1 VTDILSENQLQVLRA
16 LCDTVVPRI
25 ARPDDPDGFWARTG
39 TDVGADQGALMVLS
53 TMPPEQRLLVG
64 GLLDVIGSQGFLG
77 ASQESREQILT
88 TLSLASAAA
97 GAGIRSVVS
106 LILFMAYGMPD
117 AAGRNP
123 NWSTFGYPGPISPAP
138 DAPKAFTPLRPD
150 GGDLELDADVVV
162 VGSGA
167 GGGLIAGR
175 LAATGARVVVL
186 EMGRYRNEADFHQL
200 ELLAYQNSYWRSGP
214 VWTGDL
220 NVSLLAGSGL
230 GGGTVINWTN
240 CLKTKPWVREQW
252 ASEHGLTDIA
262 TDSFDRHLDAVW
274 RELSVTDKCSE
285 LNRVHEAMKRGA
297 ERLGWSFTGITRN
310 WDVARHDPAMAGYLG
325 FGDQSG
331 AKRSTLKVYI
341 EPAVAEH
348 GLRVVD
354 GCFVEKILLDDG
366 RAAGVT
372 GRWTAEDGS
381 ASAAVT
387 VRAPVVVVA
396 AGSLESPGVLLRSGI
411 GGPAAGDYL
420 RLHPVTIATGDYG
433 TDMQAWWGAPH
444 AGLIN
449 EFANVED
456 GYGFLIESVQYT
468 TGLGASSVPF
478 TTGEEHKQAMVDLRN
493 SASFIGLVRDRG
505 HGRVTLDANGGTVP
519 WYSLTDDLD
528 VRNTQRALEAQ
539 IRAHHAAGARGIQIL
554 AQGRPAWRYGD
565 DLEAFIARA
574 KRLPLRAGG
583 ATLFSAHQMGTCR
596 MGSDPATSVADPRG
610 ELHDTPGVWIGDAS
624 AFPTPSG
631 TNPMITIMALA
642 SRTAENIG
650 ESMGVSVGAAA
661 KESVA

>member
-1 VTDILSENQLQVLRA
+1 VTDILSESQFRVLRA

-25 ARPDDPDGFWARTG
+25 ERPDDPDGFWARTG
-39 TDVGADQGALMVLS
+39 TDVGADQGALLVLS
-53 TMPPEQRLLVG
+53 TMPAEQRLLLG
-64 GLLDVIGSQGFLG
+64 GLLDVIGSQGFLA

-88 TLSLASAAA
+88 TLSLASAPAA
-97 GAGIRSVVS
+97 AGIRSVVS

-117 AAGRNP
+117 ATGRNP
-123 NWSTFGYPGPISPAP
+123 NWTTFGYPGPISPAP
-138 DAPKAFTPLRPD
+138 QTPKAFTPLRPE
-150 GGDLELDADVVV
+150 GGDLDLDADVVV

-186 EMGRYRNEADFHQL
+186 EMGRYRNEADFAQL
-200 ELLAYQNSYWRSGP
+200 ELVAYMNSYWRGGP
-214 VWTGDL
+214 TWTGDL

-240 CLKTKPWVREQW
+240 SLKTKPWVREQW
-252 ASEHGLTDIA
+252 ATEHGLTDIA
-262 TDSFDRHLDAVW
+262 TGSFDRHLDAVW
-274 RELSVTDKCSE
+274 RELSVTDRCSE
-285 LNRVHEAMKRGA
+285 LNRVHEAMKRA
-297 ERLGWSFTGITRN
+297 ADRLGWSFATVSRN
-310 WDVARHDPAMAGYLG
+310 WDASRHDPAMAGYLG

-331 AKRSTLKVYI
+331 AKQSTLKVYL

-348 GLRVVD
+348 GARVVD
-354 GCFVEKILLDDG
+354 GCYVERVLVEDG
-366 RAAGVT
+366 RAAGVV

-387 VRAPVVVVA
+387 VRAPVVVIA

-411 GGPAAGDYL
+411 GGPAAGNYL
-420 RLHPVTIATGDYG
+420 RLHPVTIVTGDYG

-449 EFANVED
+449 EFADVED
-456 GYGFLIESVQYT
+456 GYGFLIEAVQYT
-468 TGLGASSVPF
+468 TGLGASAVPF
-478 TTGEEHKQAMVDLRN
+478 TTGEEHKQAMMDFRN
-493 SASFIGLVRDRG
+493 SGSFIGLVRDRG
-505 HGRVTLDANGGTVP
+505 HGRVTLDAGGGTVP
-519 WYSLTDDLD
+519 WYSLTDELD
-528 VRNTQRALEAQ
+528 VRNTHRALEAQ
-539 IRAHHAAGARGIQIL
+539 IRAHHAAGARGIQIV
-554 AQGRPAWRYGD
+554 AQGRPSWRYGD

-574 KRLPLRAGG
+574 KRVPLRAGG

-596 MGSDPATSVADPRG
+596 MGTDPATSVADPRG

-650 ESMGVSVGAAA
+650 ESMGASVGAA
-661 KESVA
+661 KEAVA